1 MNTANHITLSK
12 SLFPVILLVFLLTIS
27 GLYNYIYNSSI
38 LGEYTF
44 HLILIFCAIFT
55 TTIGIKINIS
65 FKKIISEVFVSIKNI
80 SVALLILILVGAL
93 SGTWK
98 ISGIIPAMVYYGSDI
113 PTNIF
118 LPLTLIITALVSLT
132 AGSSYITSAT
142 IGIALVAIGSAFNI
156 NPAISAGAV
165 ISGAY
170 FGDKMSPLSDT
181 TNLASAISGTDLYSH
196 IKYMMF
202 TTFPTFLL
210 TFIIFCLIG
219 INIESNIDI
228 NNVIQKEVILE
239 TLEKDFQI
247 TPYLFVVPISILI
260 LAILKLR
267 PIITLTIGVFLAFIF
282 SMIFQSYS
290 FNQIISSIF
299 NGPSIEL
306 IFPIKTVTTEPGHY
320 PMINSGLENLYGG
333 FEDLY
338 LKGGIIS
345 MQWVIS
351 LTICAMIFGGVM
363 GSIGALKRITNYLL
377 DKSKSIFG
385 LFLST
390 LISCLGVNITASD
403 QYLSII
409 LPGKMFK
416 NAYKEKGLAPENL
429 SRTLEDSGTV
439 TSALIPWN
447 SCGAYHSGVLGVPT
461 IDYMFYSFFNI
472 ISPLMT
478 LFYAYFLIKLKRIAK
493 S

>member
-55 TTIGIKINIS
+55 TTIGININIS